1 MLIKKF
7 SLNKSSEKAIKNYI
21 HHDLLDIKA
30 DEYSNYPIYDG
41 DLMVY
46 EKPNGNSD
54 GFRPIRIQIKGTT
67 STGDSFKINR
77 YEAEAYLSENGV
89 IFFTVFFKK
98 IDDENYD
105 ENDYVITYNALTK
118 NTLKRLLADDKRKRF
133 KLKMKKVPTDI
144 NEFYKICNN
153 FLIDKSL
160 QTNYIDCS
168 ELLKNKPIKEIIMKS
183 TITPKCENKIYEI
196 LSDNLKYPRTLMI
209 KFEDG
214 TEQILSDAKMF
225 CWSSSTD
232 FIIKVRDKVFYNKVE
247 NVNLQNKNFLIFG
260 NSFKIIYSPNYEF
273 ECSLDG
279 NIYQYIHDIEFLLAV
294 YENNGFELNDK
305 HLVLKFTEDV
315 YKALKSKIKQ
325 LQIIK
330 EVYKTIGFNSDLK
343 PNNITQKE
351 FSEVLRLYFKKVAKT
366 GIYTLSLAQKLG
378 LVFVDKDLNYK
389 NFFEASNNLIWKIK
403 LDNGK
408 EIENI
413 SPFITLKRG
422 SLEKY
427 DNIDY
432 TKIEESIFNQK
443 INDDTLILT
452 NQFVLELIEY
462 YDKIKKIPILE
473 SAKNITQWLLKNDN
487 SDYIRINLYQ
497 INKRLNNELTEI
509 EINDLIRIKNE
520 TSDNLI
526 KCAVCILLESK
537 IEFQTIFKQLKE
549 SEQEQLKNFPIY
561 YLFSDSN

>member
-1 MLIKKF
+1 MLINNF
-7 SLNKSSEKAIKNYI
+7 NLNKTSEKAIKTYI
-21 HHDLLDIKA
+21 IHDLLDIKV
-30 DEYSNYPIYDG
+30 DEYSNYPIFDG

-46 EKPNGNSD
+46 ERPNGNAD

-67 STGDSFKINR
+67 SAEDSYTIER
-77 YEAEAYLSENGV
+77 HEAKAYLSENGV

-98 IDDENYD
+98 IDDKNYD
-105 ENDYVITYNALTK
+105 EKDYVITYNSLTK

-133 KLKMKKVPTDI
+133 ELKMQKVPTDI

-214 TEQILSDAKMF
+214 TEQILSDAKMY

-232 FIIKVRDKVFYNKVE
+232 FIIKVRDKVFYNKVD

-260 NSFKIIYSPNYEF
+260 NSFKIIYSPIYEF
-273 ECSLDG
+273 EYSLDG
-279 NIYQYIHDIEFLLAV
+279 NIYQNIHDIEFLLAV

-305 HLVLKFTEDV
+305 HLVLTFTEDV
-315 YKALKSKIKQ
+315 YKVLKSKIKQ

-330 EVYKTIGFNSDLK
+330 EVSKTIGFNSDLK

-351 FSEVLRLYFKKVAKT
+351 FSDVLMLYFKKVEKT

-389 NFFEASNNLIWKIK
+389 NFFEASNNLIWKLK

-413 SPFITLKRG
+413 SPFITLKRD

-443 INDDTLILT
+443 INDETLTLT

-462 YDKIKKIPILE
+462 YDKIKKVSILE
-473 SAKNITQWLLKNDN
+473 SAKNITRWLLKNDN
-487 SDYIRINLYQ
+487 SDYIRINLCQ
-497 INKRLNNELTEI
+497 INKRLNKKLTEI

-549 SEQEQLKNFPIY
+549 TEQEQLKNFPIY
-561 YLFSDSN
+561 YLLSDTN